1 MADINV
7 LIKKVEEKKISSKG
21 NEELIQRVTIYTKD
35 MTDYK
40 ATSDIKKTKEK
51 KKVLQQVA
59 ERMKTPKFGLC
70 KGQPRGSLEA
80 GVIMISREEV
90 KIINRETDVE
100 QDMKD
105 RLLETINNRKKNVL
119 REMQEAKERETQEKL
134 AKLFS
139 AHKAPIVK
147 KIRPRE
153 NSIRVSGFNPRYNEK
168 DLWELFEKCA
178 GGVRRVFIPK
188 DFNTGAYKN
197 FAFVDFHQSLGVKT
211 ACEMFNDAAID
222 GCVLTVAPADEK

>member
-1 MADINV
+1 MADTSIV
-7 LIKKVEEKKISSKG
+7 IKKVDEKRISAKG
-21 NEELIQRVTIYTKD
+21 NEELVQRVTIYTKD
-35 MTDYK
+35 MMDFK
-40 ATSDIKKTKEK
+40 ATSDIRKIKEK
-51 KKVLQQVA
+51 KKVQQEVA
-59 ERMKTPKFGLC
+59 DRMKIPKFGLC

-119 REMQEAKERETQEKL
+119 REMQEAKERENQEKL

-168 DLWELFEKCA
+168 DLWELFDKC
-178 GGVRRVFIPK
+178 GGVKRVFIPR
-188 DFNTGAYKN
+188 DFNTGQYKN
-197 FAFVDFHQSLGVKT
+197 FAFVDFYQSLGVKT
-211 ACEMFNDAAID
+211 ACDQFNDAAID
-222 GCVLTVAPADEK
+222 GCVLTVTPADEK